1 VPATAT
7 IVSGSGTNS
16 IEVRFN
22 SGFTSGTIS
31 VVAST
36 TCGNASAKSINVSC
50 TIAITV
56 NEDGPIKTKDVQLSS
71 LSVNDVTCNGLNN
84 GSISF
89 AVQGGMPPY
98 KVELNGK
105 EVNSIHSI
113 EALYAGTYQLKVKDA
128 SGKTSEK
135 TITVNEPEKIEA
147 TSIVVEHPS
156 NEYSYD
162 GKAIIS
168 VKGGVG
174 TYQYEWQD
182 FSDTNDQ
189 ELIRVGVGNY
199 AVKIVDENGCQL
211 ESTVRIS
218 TKENIQ
224 TVEDTDV
231 PLVSVYPVPAQ
242 NQLNFMFK
250 INLKY
255 KLKVI
260 SLFGKTIIDETIT
273 TQDNL
278 EFRLDCSKWDNG
290 NYLLLIFDEMGNATF
305 NKTVIIQH

>member
-1 VPATAT
+1 
-7 IVSGSGTNS
+7 
-16 IEVRFN
+16 
-22 SGFTSGTIS
+22 
-31 VVAST
+31 
-36 TCGNASAKSINVSC
+36 
-50 TIAITV
+50 
-56 NEDGPIKTKDVQLSS
+56 
-71 LSVNDVTCNGLNN
+71 
-84 GSISF
+84 
-89 AVQGGMPPY
+89 VQGGIPPY

-105 EVNSIHSI
+105 EVNSIHAI

-182 FSDTNDQ
+182 FNDTNDQ

-199 AVKIVDENGCQL
+199 AVKILDENGCQL

-242 NQLNFMFK
+242 NQLTIELDKNHDDQYLLRIVSMDGKVVFNEIVLVYNDEK
-250 INLKY
+250 INL
-255 KLKVI
+255 
-260 SLFGKTIIDETIT
+260 
-273 TQDNL
+273 N
-278 EFRLDCSKWDNG
+278 CSNWQQG
-290 NYLLLIFDEMGNATF
+290 NYFVILYDKEGNKAQV
-305 NKTVIIQH
+305 NEIIIQH